1 MKKKKRDYSMT
12 KYTFFISDLAQD
24 SLLKVATDFN
34 IFSAESCSTVAC
46 YFGIETIY
54 QKEFFTK

>member
-24 SLLKVATDFN
+24 SLLKVATVFN

-54 QKEFFTK
+54 QK